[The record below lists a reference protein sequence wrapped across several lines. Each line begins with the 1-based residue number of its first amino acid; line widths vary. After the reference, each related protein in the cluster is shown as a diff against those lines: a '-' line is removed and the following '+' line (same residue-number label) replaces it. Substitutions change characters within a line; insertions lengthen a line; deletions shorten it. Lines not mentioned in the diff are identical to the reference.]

1 VTKRRQPL
9 GQSIGGVLFGFEQ
22 QVFRNV
28 PPPHELVHHARPD
41 AEVPAGDGSM
51 VTLTLPV
58 DDGREQ
64 GGRPMT
70 DMAFREMQPQQTV
83 AVRVTIPM
91 AEVDMAALF
100 GQYLPKVGA
109 WLGGVDARPAG
120 APFGRYHQWGP
131 ETADVEIGIPV
142 AEPPPGAPRLADVEP
157 GEIGTSELPGGL
169 AGVATHVGSYD
180 GLPATY
186 TALHDWIHAQGREEG
201 EAPWEA
207 YVDDPASADPETV
220 RTDVVWLV
228 A

>member
-1 VTKRRQPL
+1 MTKRRQPL

-41 AEVPAGDGSM
+41 AVVPAGDGSM
-51 VTLTLPV
+51 VTLTMPV
-58 DDGREQ
+58 DDDREQ
-64 GGRPMT
+64 GGPTMT
-70 DMAFREMQPQQTV
+70 EMALREIEPQLTV
-83 AVRVTIPM
+83 AVRVVQPM

-109 WLGGVDARPAG
+109 WLGGVGAQPSG

-131 ETADVEIGIPV
+131 DTADVEIGIPV
-142 AEPPPGAPRLADVEP
+142 ATPPPGAPRLSEVEA

-169 AGVATHVGSYD
+169 AGVAIHVGAYD

-186 TALHDWIHAQGREEG
+186 SALHDWIHAQGHEEG
-201 EAPWEA
+201 PGPWES
-207 YVDDPASADPETV
+207 YIDDPDGSDPETV
-220 RTDVVWLV
+220 RTEVVWPV